1 MDDEQSRDIINGK
14 IVNLDKMSLGELQEM
29 RDIVN
34 QNIQNLLE
42 QIDIEVKISDQE

>member
-29 RDIVN
+29 RYIVN

>member
-42 QIDIEVKISDQE
+42 QIDIEVKISD